1 MNLEYRYRETETI
14 FFDPT
19 KQPRLCGGPG
29 NSSFEIDLER
39 LSRFG
44 KGEIAERASGNC
56 D

>member
-1 MNLEYRYRETETI
+1 MNLEYRYRETETM
-14 FFDPT
+14 
-19 KQPRLCGGPG
+19 LC